1 MQYARFLAAS
11 LFAALAT
18 TSAITVNAQT
28 LWTSTATQGISLSR
42 LTSAADYGPATPTQA
57 ITVRIALK
65 LQNQGALNT
74 YIKNINDPTNAL
86 YGESLTP
93 AQFAAAY

>member
-1 MQYARFLAAS
+1 MRYATFLAAS

-18 TSAITVNAQT
+18 TSVISINAQT
-28 LWTSTATQGISLSR
+28 LWTSTATQGISLSQ
-42 LTSAADYGPATPTQA
+42 LASAADYGPATSTQA
-57 ITVRIALK
+57 ITVRVALK
-65 LQNQGALNT
+65 LRNQAALNT

-93 AQFAAAY
+93 AQFAAA